1 MCVYIYIF
9 KQHLGIYWNKSY
21 GYYYIQKMEGSH
33 MQNCSCCSCV
43 LVMKSS
49 IQKIIEIFVKE
60 GPSSYCFKSVVHIIL
75 CYIRLSINFLINKEV
90 DFISQHLLTSFRI
103 TRFYIYFCKQQG
115 FESNKLNVTTV
126 PCLIQVPC
134 PRTHGCASLIFMEPE
149 GGEKARNDTLGSSTL
164 WQKLSG
170 LSLRFPWPEQIPL
183 LTAPTIMR
191 SCNSARGL
199 K

>member
-1 MCVYIYIF
+1 MDITTFRRWKVARYRT
-9 KQHLGIYWNKSY
+9 
-21 GYYYIQKMEGSH
+21 
-33 MQNCSCCSCV
+33 CSCCSCV
-43 LVMKSS
+43 LAMKSS

-90 DFISQHLLTSFRI
+90 DSISQHLLTSFRI

-115 FESNKLNVTTV
+115 FESNKLNVTTA
-126 PCLIQVPC
+126 PCLFQVPC
-134 PRTHGCASLIFMEPE
+134 PRTHGCGSLIFME
-149 GGEKARNDTLGSSTL
+149 GGGKATNDTPSSSAL
-164 WQKLSG
+164 WWKLSG
-170 LSLRFPWPEQIPL
+170 LSLRFHWPEQIPG

-191 SCNSARGL
+191 SCSSAGGL

>member
-1 MCVYIYIF
+1 
-9 KQHLGIYWNKSY
+9 
-21 GYYYIQKMEGSH
+21 MEGSH
-33 MQNCSCCSCV
+33 MLNCSCCSCM
-43 LVMKSS
+43 LAMKSS

-115 FESNKLNVTTV
+115 FESNKLNVTTA

-149 GGEKARNDTLGSSTL
+149 GGEKARNDTGLFNPMVETKWTFAQISLARANPMVDSTNNNA
-164 WQKLSG
+164 KLQFCQG
-170 LSLRFPWPEQIPL
+170 IEIKE
-183 LTAPTIMR
+183 AV
-191 SCNSARGL
+191 GE
-199 K
+199 